1 MTEAQKFRKKS
12 LSPYFKL
19 FLFAKLPLA
28 FIAGIKMDQFNESI
42 CSTSLTFRWINQNP
56 FKSMYFAAMQMAA
69 ELCTG
74 LLLFQHLN
82 SKAKFSML
90 LVSVK
95 SNYTKKAIGK
105 IRFVCKDGNE
115 AEVFINE
122 VLTNE
127 EGISKV
133 FLVNAINSN
142 NEEVANFEF
151 TWSCKKK

>member
-1 MTEAQKFRKKS
+1 VTEAQKFRKKS

-19 FLFAKLPLA
+19 FLLAKLPLA

-42 CSTSLTFRWINQNP
+42 CSTALTFRWINQNP

-95 SNYTKKAIGK
+95 SNFTQKAIGK
-105 IRFVCKDGNE
+105 IRFMCEEGDD
-115 AEVFINE
+115 AAVFINE
-122 VLTNE
+122 VLNNA
-127 EGISKV
+127 EGVSKV
-133 FLVNAINSN
+133 FKVNATNSK